1 MDDQQMEAIRQNIE
15 RYEEN
20 LREHRQELRRDF
32 KRHADLEDSI
42 SAARRFVPLG
52 MIPAALVTLR
62 FAYVAGFW
70 SIPFLFAGFCLMG
83 LTGYFA
89 PYVGAFA
96 ANYWFYNSGVSSR
109 RAAIVL
115 MLLIEVSLAG
125 WMFLIY
131 GRMESSLVRW

>member
-1 MDDQQMEAIRQNIE
+1 MEAIRQNIE

-32 KRHADLEDSI
+32 KRHADLEDCI
-42 SAARRFVPLG
+42 SAARRLVSLG

-62 FAYVAGFW
+62 FAWVAGFW
-70 SIPFLFAGFCLMG
+70 SIPFLFLGFCLMG

-89 PYVGAFA
+89 PFLSAFA
-96 ANYWFYNSGVSSR
+96 ANYWFYGSGVSSR

-115 MLLIEVSLAG
+115 MLLAEVSLAG

-131 GRMESSLVRW
+131 GRMEATLR